1 MTLKTFID
9 RPILSGVISVIIL
22 LVGFIGLSSLP
33 VEQYPDIAPP
43 TVQVSASYTG
53 ASAET
58 VQKSVI
64 VPLEESINGV
74 ENMTYMTSSATN
86 TGEVSINVYFKQGVD
101 ADMATVNVQNRVSKA
116 QGSLPAEVTKVGVTT
131 TKRQNGMLKILT
143 IYSPD
148 DSYDQTFLS
157 NYLQINI
164 QPEILRI
171 SGVGGVMTM
180 GSGEYSMRIWL
191 KPDVMA
197 QYKLMPSD
205 ITAVLGEQNI
215 ESPTGTLGEESDN
228 TYQYTL
234 KYSGRKEKPEEFGEL
249 VIRALPDGEVLR
261 LKDVARIELG
271 ALSYSANSETNGH
284 PGSSCMVYQTAG
296 SNANEIITEIDALLE
311 KTSKTLPKGVK
322 IASVMSTKEF
332 LDASIS
338 NVVKTLIEAILLV
351 ILVVYLFLQNIR
363 STIIPGIAII
373 VSLVGTFAFLYAA
386 GFTINLL
393 TLFALVLVIGTVVD
407 DAIVVVEAVQAKFDA
422 GYRSPYLAT
431 VDAMSGI
438 TSAIIST
445 SLVFM
450 AVFIPVCFMGGTSG
464 TFYTQ
469 FGVTMAVAVGISTV
483 NALTLSPALCALILR
498 PHADV
503 ANGEKAGFSSRFRVA
518 FDSSFSRIVLKY
530 KKGVK
535 YFFRRKWMVGVML
548 VASLVLLVV
557 LMRTTKTALVPNEDQ
572 GVMFVNIST
581 SPGNTLAETNTIIN
595 HIYDRLKDMPQ
606 LDLCSKVAG
615 YGMMSG
621 QSASGGM
628 LILRL
633 KPWDER
639 EGEENSVD
647 AVIGQVYG
655 RTADIKTAQIFCFAP
670 PMVSGYGM
678 SNGFEMFVQDKKGGE
693 VNDLHAVTQQF
704 IAKLNQ
710 RPEIAMAYTS
720 FNVNFPQYVVD
731 VDAARCKRANVAPS
745 DVLSTLSGYLGGN
758 YASNVNRFSKLYR
771 VMVQASS
778 EYRTDKES
786 LNNIFVRTSTG
797 EMAPIGQFVTL
808 TKVYGAESLSRFN
821 MFNAITVNGTPAAG
835 FSSGDA
841 VKAVQEVA
849 AEMLP
854 TGYGYEFGG
863 MTREQADSG
872 SSTVI
877 IFSICVLLIYLI
889 LCALYESLLIPLA
902 VILSVPFGL
911 MGSFLFAKMFGLEN
925 NIYLQTGLIM
935 LIGLLSKT
943 AILLTEYASERRRCG
958 MGIAQAALSAATVRL
973 RPILMTALTMVF
985 GLLPML
991 FATGVGANG
1000 NISLGAGT
1008 VGGMLIGTLALLFVV
1023 PVLFIIFQYLQE
1035 KLSPKRDKGIPDAAL
1050 ASEMESFEAAKQ
1062 ANRLDEVIR

>member
-9 RPILSGVISVIIL
+9 RPILSGVISVAIL
-22 LVGFIGLSSLP
+22 LVGFIGFSSLP
-33 VEQYPDIAPP
+33 IEQYPDIAPP
-43 TVQVSASYTG
+43 TIMVSASYTG

-64 VPLEESINGV
+64 APLEESINGV

-86 TGEVSINVYFKQGVD
+86 TGDVSINVYFKQGTD
-101 ADMATVNVQNRVSKA
+101 ADMATINVQNRVTKA

-131 TKRQNGMLKILT
+131 SKRQNSMLKIFT

-171 SGVGGVMTM
+171 TGVGGVMVM

-197 QYKLMPSD
+197 QYKLVPSD
-205 ITAVLGEQNI
+205 ITTVLGEQNI
-215 ESPTGTLGEESDN
+215 ESPTGALGEDSKN

-234 KYSGRKEKPEEFGEL
+234 KYRGRLEKPEEFGEM
-249 VIRALPDGEVLR
+249 VIRSFQGGEVLR
-261 LKDVARIELG
+261 LKDVAKIELG
-271 ALSYSANSETNGH
+271 ALTYSVESETNGH
-284 PGSSCMVYQTAG
+284 PAASCMVYQTAG
-296 SNANEIITEIDALLE
+296 SNANEIIENIDAYIAKASKDLPEGIEIATLL
-311 KTSKTLPKGVK
+311 
-322 IASVMSTKEF
+322 STKDF

-351 ILVVYLFLQNIR
+351 ILVVYVFLQNIR
-363 STIIPGIAII
+363 STVIPGIAII
-373 VSLVGTFAFLYAA
+373 VSLVGTFACLYVA

-431 VDAMSGI
+431 VDAMKGI
-438 TSAIIST
+438 SSAIVST

-450 AVFIPVCFMGGTSG
+450 AVFVPVCFMGGTAG

-469 FGVTMAVAVGISTV
+469 FGVTMAVAVAISTV

-503 ANGEKAGFSSRFRVA
+503 ANGEKAGFSSRFRMA
-518 FDSSFSRIVLKY
+518 FETSFGRITSKY

-535 YFFRRKWMVGVML
+535 FFFRRKWMVGVML
-548 VASLVLLVV
+548 VCSFVLLIV
-557 LMRTTKTALVPNEDQ
+557 LMKTTKTALVPNEDQ
-572 GVMFVNIST
+572 GVAFISVT
-581 SPGNTLAETNTIIN
+581 TAPGNTLAQTVSIMDE
-595 HIYDRLKDMPQ
+595 IYRKIENLPQ
-606 LDLCSKVAG
+606 IDLVSKVGG

-621 QSASGGM
+621 QAASGGM
-628 LILRL
+628 FIVKL

-639 EGEENSVD
+639 KGKENSVD

-655 RTADIKTAQIFCFAP
+655 LVSDIKTAEVFCFAP

-678 SNGFEMFVQDKKGGE
+678 SNGFEMYVQDKKGGDITE
-693 VNDLHAVTQQF
+693 LFNITRQF
-704 IAKLNQ
+704 IGKLNE

-720 FNVNFPQYVVD
+720 FNVNFPQYLVD
-731 VDAARCKRANVAPS
+731 VNASQCKRANVSPN
-745 DVLSTLSGYLGGN
+745 DVLSTLSGYLGGT
-758 YASNVNRFSKLYR
+758 YSSNLNRFSKLYR
-771 VMVQASS
+771 VMVQASP
-778 EYRTDKES
+778 EYRVDKES
-786 LNNIFVRTSTG
+786 LNNIFVRTQSG
-797 EMAPIGQFVTL
+797 DMAPIGQFITL

-821 MFNAITVNGTPAAG
+821 MFNAITVNGTPANG
-835 FSSGDA
+835 YSSGDA
-841 VKAVQEVA
+841 VNAIKEVA
-849 AEMLP
+849 AQVLP
-854 TGYGYEFGG
+854 TGYGYDFGG
-863 MTREQADSG
+863 MTREEAGGS

-877 IFSICVLLIYLI
+877 IFIICVILIYLI

-911 MGSFLFAKMFGLEN
+911 AGSFLFAKMFGLEN

-958 MGIAQAALSAATVRL
+958 MGLAQAALSAATTRL

-985 GLLPML
+985 GLLPMM

-1000 NISLGAGT
+1000 NISLAAGT

-1023 PVLFIIFQYLQE
+1023 PVLFIVFQYTQE
-1035 KLSPKRDKGIPDAAL
+1035 RFSPNRHMKPDAAL
-1050 ASEMESFEAAKQ
+1050 QAEMEKFEIAKRE
-1062 ANRLDEVIR
+1062 NRLDE